1 MICCIAERF
10 EGITW
15 KVRYEIHEEH
25 IKQPMGTDEQ
35 DIIQT
40 QGQKKHISLCH
51 LLISLTTV
59 IADTEVL
66 K

>member
-1 MICCIAERF
+1 
-10 EGITW
+10 
-15 KVRYEIHEEH
+15 
-25 IKQPMGTDEQ
+25 MGTDEQ